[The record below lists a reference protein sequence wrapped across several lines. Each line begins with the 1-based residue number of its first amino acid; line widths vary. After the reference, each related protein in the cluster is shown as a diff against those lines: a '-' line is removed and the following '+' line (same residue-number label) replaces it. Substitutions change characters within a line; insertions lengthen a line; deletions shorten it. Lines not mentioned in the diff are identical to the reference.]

1 MRSLLFAFLAI
12 SCGYLSA
19 QSVSVGQWELRKR
32 NANGTMTSYGITA
45 ENGKA
50 IGFTADVP
58 AMLAVGGSLTIGSS
72 TITSGTSGRALYNNS
87 GVLGELDLASLYA
100 PISHN
105 QAWSTITS
113 TPTTLAGYG
122 ITDAITAATAAST
135 YAPLASPTFTGTVTV
150 GNTAITTS
158 GLTITNLVFPTRS
171 VGIGDVGIGWN
182 NAGGS
187 GFSVSLSPTTPTDN
201 RAVQFN
207 PNGAIVSTGDTGT
220 VTSTMILDG
229 TIANGDLAGS
239 IALTKLALTGTPDGT
254 KYLRDDGTWQ
264 AISLSGYLP
273 LSGGTLSGALAI
285 TPGTLATA
293 GISLSQTWNA
303 SGTTCRGLTVAITDT
318 ASASTSTPFRVLG
331 GSGGTTEL
339 FAVDKNSYLF
349 LNADSKATIWRRSD
363 IDMLMLQGVNNP
375 NSTGVGYNV
384 FPGITLGKNGRF
396 GITQDIPAN
405 GPDVIWQR
413 DAAARWQAGDD
424 HATVA
429 TNQTIKAHDVTTG
442 TGASLDL
449 RGGNGSTAGGTVTI
463 STSATTTPTVR
474 MTVKA
479 SGVINMSGM
488 PTSSAGLS
496 SGDLWNDSGTVKIVP

>member
-201 RAVQFN
+201 RAVKFN
-207 PNGAIVSTGDTGT
+207 PNGAIVSTGDTGS

-239 IALTKLALTGTPDGT
+239 IALSKLALTGTPDGT
-254 KYLRDDGTWQ
+254 KFLRDDGSWQ
-264 AISLSGYLP
+264 TISLSGYLP
-273 LSGGTLSGALAI
+273 LSGGTMTGPLAI
-285 TPGTLATA
+285 TAGT
-293 GISLSQTWNA
+293 
-303 SGTTCRGLTVAITDT
+303 
-318 ASASTSTPFRVLG
+318 ASTSTAPISLTQTWNG
-331 GSGGTTEL
+331 GSGVTHRGIEVAITNTSSGAASTYLRIMGGASATTHI
-339 FAVDKNSYLF
+339 FSVDKNGW
-349 LNADSKATIWRRSD
+349 LNG
-363 IDMLMLQGVNNP
+363 M
-375 NSTGVGYNV
+375 
-384 FPGITLGKNGRF
+384 
-396 GITQDIPAN
+396 
-405 GPDVIWQR
+405 
-413 DAAARWQAGDD
+413 
-424 HATVA
+424 
-429 TNQTIKAHDVTTG
+429 
-442 TGASLDL
+442 TGASMVIAPASGHNLAL
-449 RGGNGSTAGGTVTI
+449 YPTGGANVAFYTSMSLPNGSAASPIVAFTGNGSGTGIYSSAANTLDFSTGSSRRMTI
-463 STSATTTPTVR
+463 KNTTINFANLPTSA
-474 MTVKA
+474 
-479 SGVINMSGM
+479 
-488 PTSSAGLS
+488 AGLS